1 MMKSMVQGLG
11 LALAALAL
19 AQAPA
24 MAEAPF
30 NDATAAV
37 EYRQGVLKQMGDH
50 SQSLAEVV
58 RGRTSYDA
66 EQVKAD
72 VAAFRALA
80 AKPWQAFHAGTE
92 GGNARPEVWQEP
104 QKFADAAQLLQT
116 RMAELEAA
124 ADTGELA
131 RVREAFGHT
140 ANSCKACHDSFRQRR

>member
-1 MMKSMVQGLG
+1 MMKSMVRGLG
-11 LALAALAL
+11 VALAGLAV

-30 NDATAAV
+30 KDADAAV

-50 SQSLAEVV
+50 SKDLAEVV
-58 RGRTSYDA
+58 RGRKPYDPG
-66 EQVKAD
+66 QVKAD
-72 VAAFRALA
+72 VAEFKALA
-80 AKPWQAFHAGTE
+80 EKPWQAFHPGTE

-104 QKFADAAQLLQT
+104 QKFADAAKLLQT

>member
-1 MMKSMVQGLG
+1 MMKSRVRGLS
-11 LALAALAL
+11 LSLAALAL
-19 AQAPA
+19 TQTPA

-30 NDATAAV
+30 PDAAAAV
-37 EYRQGVLKQMGDH
+37 EYRQGVLKQMGEH
-50 SQSLAEVV
+50 SQSLAEVA
-58 RGRTSYDA
+58 RGRAPYDP

-72 VAAFRALA
+72 VAEFRALA
-80 AKPWQAFHAGTE
+80 AKPWQAFHPGTE
-92 GGNARPEVWQEP
+92 GGNARPEVWREP

-140 ANSCKACHDSFRQRR
+140 ANSCRACHDSFRQRR